1 MIKARIDTNHA
12 EIVRALRSYGC
23 GVQSLAAVGKGCPDL
38 LVSYRGQWHVLEV
51 KARKG
56 LLRAAQ
62 FVWASRH
69 QAPVCI
75 VRTVDDALGA
85 CGMSRRR

>member
-1 MIKARIDTNHA
+1 MKAARIDATHA
-12 EIVRALRSYGC
+12 EIVQALRSHGC
-23 GVQSLAAVGKGCPDL
+23 GVQSLAAIGKGCPDL

-56 LLRAAQ
+56 LLRCAQ

-69 QAPVCI
+69 QAPVAV

-85 CGMSRRR
+85 CGMSRRS